1 MDIPMAKKRIPA
13 LKVELINE
21 RGNLLYLSLLEYK
34 RENYLCIV
42 DNITPSEIGAYVLD
56 YADQEN
62 IPLQEFLSIVT
73 RWFYGKS
80 ESRPLSV
87 EIAQHGLTSQLA
99 PLYRSFDTTYV
110 TRIVGNAF
118 SYDGMQKT
126 KVRRRRVVAI
136 PEGIAIKLKKPALVD

>member
-1 MDIPMAKKRIPA
+1 MAKKRIPA

-34 RENYLCIV
+34 RENYLCVI
-42 DNITPSEIGAYVLD
+42 DNITPTEIGAFVLD
-56 YADQEN
+56 YAEQEN

-73 RWFYGKS
+73 KWFYGRS
-80 ESRPLSV
+80 EQRPLSV

-99 PLYRSFDTTYV
+99 PLYRTFDTTYV

-118 SYDGMQKT
+118 SYEGMQKA
-126 KVRRRRVVAI
+126 KVRRRRVVPI
-136 PEGIAIKLKKPALVD
+136 PEGVEVRLKRLATVD